1 MNTNRVC
8 GCWLKALVQD
18 WAWEVG
24 QLKGAG
30 RSGPPECIPQGR
42 ACGSAPGLSGRL
54 LTGMGARCGQVTSAS
69 GWWIHYRGQ
78 DGLLGRTAGCQTW
91 KSWNPPPLAAPLLGA
106 RPSAPPQSVARETP
120 LAHAL
125 ASLAVQASGRFQGR
139 GDVASRTEAGR
150 GGAGRGFGVRV
161 RVKWAPGSQPWRLSA
176 KPRCGNCADF
186 LS

>member
-1 MNTNRVC
+1 
-8 GCWLKALVQD
+8 
-18 WAWEVG
+18 
-24 QLKGAG
+24 
-30 RSGPPECIPQGR
+30 
-42 ACGSAPGLSGRL
+42 
-54 LTGMGARCGQVTSAS
+54 MGARCGQVTSAS

-106 RPSAPPQSVARETP
+106 RPSAPRQSVARETP

-150 GGAGRGFGVRV
+150 GGAGQGVV
-161 RVKWAPGSQPWRLSA
+161 SE
-176 KPRCGNCADF
+176 CACVLNGLPEVSHGVSPPSHAAETAQIF
-186 LS
+186 